1 MPYARNARD
10 GTRVYFEDAGGDG
23 VPVVFHGGL
32 IDSVESVRSSPV
44 AQAVQALAD
53 EFRAVYVD
61 HRGVGRSDKPHDVEA
76 YAMPLRAADAV
87 AVLDELGMARVHFV
101 GASWGGRLGFG
112 IGEHA
117 PDRVLSLVMGGQ
129 QPYAIDPDGPLAR
142 VVTESLTASRETG
155 SLEPFVEALEAS
167 TGDRIADDLREQ
179 WLANDAV
186 AIDAAWRAA
195 LAEGDVCSELGAWR
209 VPCLV
214 HAAVGDADFYDGARR
229 AAAEIP
235 TAEFV
240 SVEGLDHVGAHLRT
254 DPVLPAVLRLLRAH
268 APGTVSE

>member
-53 EFRAVYVD
+53 EFRAVYID

-112 IGEHA
+112 IGEHTR
-117 PDRVLSLVMGGQ
+117 DHVMSLVMGGK